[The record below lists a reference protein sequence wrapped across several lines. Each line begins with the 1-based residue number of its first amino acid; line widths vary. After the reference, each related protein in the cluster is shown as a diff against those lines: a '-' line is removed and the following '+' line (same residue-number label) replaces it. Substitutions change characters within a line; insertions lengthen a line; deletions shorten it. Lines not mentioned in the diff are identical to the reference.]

1 MTLDPDGMT
10 PMYVQLANVIAA
22 RISSG
27 EYRRRIPSEET
38 FRQEFGLARQTIRK
52 AIALLRDRD
61 LVVTSRRGTWIKG
74 QE

>member
-10 PMYVQLANVIAA
+10 PMYVQLADLIAA
-22 RISSG
+22 RIESG
-27 EYRRRIPSEET
+27 EYRRRIPSEES

-61 LVVTSRRGTWIKG
+61 LVVTSGRGTWVKG